1 MNQTVL
7 IFCFCEFRFEL
18 DGAGARIIVDDFC
31 GFCGMIWFEFR
42 CLQISDFRSACCW
55 WCITFWIVLWLFTEQ
70 NCLIQELF
78 VFRAFNQFLRL
89 CLSSKD
95 RVRQTPP
102 GWQKSHASQDPVKPN
117 SRCALFRTYNC
128 CKYFDYSPPFLKKG
142 PGRQPSTCWRAHPRR
157 LPLRSHLPRNL
168 IYGFLQTQ
176 IVAEISP
183 RSAAPPIPCSHLA
196 GLQPLK

>member
-1 MNQTVL
+1 
-7 IFCFCEFRFEL
+7 
-18 DGAGARIIVDDFC
+18 
-31 GFCGMIWFEFR
+31 MIWFGFR

-70 NCLIQELF
+70 NFLIKELF
-78 VFRAFNQFLRL
+78 DFRAFNQFWPAWGLRQPL
-89 CLSSKD
+89 KQGQSPTD
-95 RVRQTPP
+95 TAGVT
-102 GWQKSHASQDPVKPN
+102 ASQGPVKPN
-117 SRCALFRTYNC
+117 SRCVLFRTYNC

-142 PGRQPSTCWRAHPRR
+142 PGRQPSTCWRSHPRR